1 MTSQNSKTE
10 KLIEYFMFFC
20 VIYVII
26 NTILTVYFINQ
37 NPSPSEIKGDDLMTM
52 AGFGFFLM
60 ITNYLF
66 YTVLQLYVKSVRWII
81 PIVMPI
87 VLYFII
93 CISIITF
100 FSHLSSYILS
110 YSIIHTILAIIVA
123 CIFWGKEVLLTSGE

>member
-10 KLIEYFMFFC
+10 KLIEYFIFFC
-20 VIYVII
+20 VMYVII
-26 NTILTVYFINQ
+26 NVILTAYCINQ
-37 NPSPSEIKGDDLMTM
+37 NPSSSEIKGDGLMTM

-81 PIVMPI
+81 PTVIPI

-100 FSHLSSYILS
+100 FSHLSSYILP
-110 YSIIHTILAIIVA
+110 YSITHTVFAIIIA
-123 CIFWGKEVLLTSGE
+123 SISWGKEVLLTKEV